1 MTEFH
6 EGLEKNDPVWVKRVL
21 GDPVLSMKKMAVLIR
36 LPNELFREYGIQS
49 MDDVQPEFVVQKEE
63 DLK

>member
-21 GDPVLSMKKMAVLIR
+21 GDVEKVNTAWSGFMRDIERELAAYFLR
-36 LPNELFREYGIQS
+36 LH
-49 MDDVQPEFVVQKEE
+49 DDVQPEFVVQKEE
-63 DLK
+63 DSK